1 MYIYKVI
8 GFPSGQLDNTFSAL
22 CLCGLRGCP
31 NAIFNLDTHL
41 DNFNERIIFNLWLK

>member
-8 GFPSGQLDNTFSAL
+8 RFTSGQLDNTCSAL

-31 NAIFNLDTHL
+31 NAIFNLDTNL
-41 DNFNERIIFNLWLK
+41 DNFKRKDNI